1 MHVGVSMHDGLGPV
15 GLDHLDDA
23 RRVVLELDLA
33 EPEAIVQATREMAAM
48 GMLPPGQSLRAM
60 LSAPEWATLVELH
73 AGAVPPAAL
82 DRFRPW
88 FAALSAVGRLEL
100 RRAAAVPSATAG
112 RPVPLDVAIARRA
125 KAAGLPVEGLER
137 PADQIRAFGDLGHQ
151 ESLTLLGELLADVD
165 AVTTQLRV
173 LQGAYPG
180 ADNAAALAASVRT
193 MTRDSP
199 ELTELLLFR
208 RNRRWIPRLQHL
220 LPQGG
225 AFVAVGAAHL
235 FGDEGLIALLRA
247 RGWKV
252 TRVRGAAATRPS
264 QQPGQQSRHRDERQQ
279 RRDDYQA
286 RHVLG

>member
-1 MHVGVSMHDGLGPV
+1 M
-15 GLDHLDDA
+15 
-23 RRVVLELDLA
+23 
-33 EPEAIVQATREMAAM
+33 
-48 GMLPPGQSLRAM
+48 
-60 LSAPEWATLVELH
+60 
-73 AGAVPPAAL
+73 
-82 DRFRPW
+82 
-88 FAALSAVGRLEL
+88 
-100 RRAAAVPSATAG
+100 
-112 RPVPLDVAIARRA
+112 DVAIARRA
-125 KAAGLPVEGLER
+125 KAAGIPVEGLER

-165 AVTTQLRV
+165 AVTMQLRA
-173 LQGAYPG
+173 LQGAYAG
-180 ADNAAALAASVRT
+180 GDNAAALAAYVRT

-235 FGDEGLIALLRA
+235 FGDEGLIALLRG

-252 TRVRGAAATRPS
+252 TRVRDVAPARPS

-279 RRDDYQA
+279 RRDDHEA
-286 RHVLG
+286 RHVFG